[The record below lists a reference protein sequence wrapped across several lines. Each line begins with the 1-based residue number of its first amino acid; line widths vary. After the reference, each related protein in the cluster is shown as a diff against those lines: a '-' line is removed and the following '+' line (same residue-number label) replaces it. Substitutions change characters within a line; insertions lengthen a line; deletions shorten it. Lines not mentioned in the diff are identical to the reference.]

1 MKCPKC
7 GKDMSTSKSHVF
19 CTHCGYLDNGEQ
31 IHGYEEHQVSDL
43 EIYLGNAYDTIV
55 RGNNTKTCFLLGP
68 LYLWIRGFIII
79 GFLLQILE
87 IYIWYLIVQ
96 FGENTILVFLGI
108 LITRAIAM
116 ISYNPLCVFLYRIK
130 IKVIKKKY
138 PTSYLEYL
146 RKNTHNSISGLGIF
160 LFIFLIVGIL
170 VCFWALY
177 FMP

>member
-1 MKCPKC
+1 MKCPRC
-7 GKDMSTSKSHVF
+7 GNNMSKDSEHTF

-43 EIYLGNAYDTIV
+43 EIYLGNTYDTIV

-96 FGENTILVFLGI
+96 FGENIILIFLGI
-108 LITRAIAM
+108 LITRTIAM
-116 ISYNPLCVFLYRIK
+116 ISYNPLCVCLYRIK

-146 RKNTHNSISGLGIF
+146 RKNTHNSISGLGILLIL
-160 LFIFLIVGIL
+160 LFIITLIVCFYIL
-170 VCFWALY
+170 YSA
-177 FMP
+177 M